1 MPQEE
6 LGRKVIKRPGR
17 KVHSASTLS
26 LVNEASN
33 TLRASSF
40 IHVNL
45 DAVVH
50 NIRILK
56 GLAGPKTEM
65 MGVVKGGAYGSG
77 LMPVVNVMLEEGVKE
92 LCVATVGEGVYLR
105 QHNVTVPITVFGN
118 LVECEVEDVKRHHLI
133 PSLSWTQPF
142 TSHDKENLVYPDGSR
157 LRVAIN
163 IDTGMSRYGVQPQ
176 DLPDL
181 IHSLDQLE
189 VTITS
194 LYTHFQSGIS
204 EKKKNKRQL
213 DLFLE
218 ATEPYLSRP
227 LTRHAAATTG
237 CVQGLGTDLDFI
249 RPGGAITGL
258 SSGYDFQ
265 GAEEFKQCEFR
276 PAMSVVAKPSFYK
289 LLPPGKFIGY
299 DGTYKTEQSEWIA
312 NLTTGWS
319 DGFSRCLSNNGAVRS
334 IKTRELCPI
343 VGRVSMDSITVKLSG
358 APDPDDGYLVISDD
372 FHNITSA
379 VGLAR
384 RLKAAVYEI
393 PGKFST
399 RLPRIYSRGG
409 KITQTFPSLSY
420 TC

>member
-1 MPQEE
+1 MPQGESGEE
-6 LGRKVIKRPGR
+6 VKRPGR
-17 KVHSASTLS
+17 KVCSASTLS

-33 TLRASSF
+33 TLRATSF

-50 NIRILK
+50 NVRILK
-56 GLAGPKTEM
+56 GLAGPKTEIL
-65 MGVVKGGAYGSG
+65 GVVKGGAYGSG
-77 LMPVVNVMLEEGVKE
+77 MMPVVKVLLEEGVKE
-92 LCVATVGEGVYLR
+92 LCVATVSEGVYLR
-105 QHNVTVPITVFGN
+105 QHNITVPITVLGN

-142 TSHDKENLVYPDGSR
+142 TSYDKENLVYPVK
-157 LRVAIN
+157 LF
-163 IDTGMSRYGVQPQ
+163 IDLIGMSRYGVQPQ
-176 DLPDL
+176 DLSDL

-189 VTITS
+189 VTIFS
-194 LYTHFQSGIS
+194 LYTHFQSGIT
-204 EKKKNKRQL
+204 EREKNKRQL

-258 SSGYDFQ
+258 SSGNDFQ
-265 GAEEFKQCEFR
+265 DVDEFQQCTFR
-276 PAMSVVAKPSFYK
+276 PAMSVVAKPSFHK
-289 LLPPGKFIGY
+289 LLPPGRGIGY
-299 DGTYKTEQSEWIA
+299 NSTYETQQSEWIA

-319 DGFSRCLSNNGAVRS
+319 DGIARHLSNNGAVRS
-334 IKTRELCPI
+334 IKTGELCPI
-343 VGRVSMDSITVKLSG
+343 VGTVSMDSITVRLSG

-372 FHNITSA
+372 FHNTTSA

-384 RLKAAVYEI
+384 RLKASVYEI
-393 PGKFST
+393 PGNCST
-399 RLPRIYSRGG
+399 RLPRVYSRGG
-409 KITQTFPSLSY
+409 KITHIFPSLSY